1 MTDTTPFPNLSQ
13 SPEIVNLTPE
23 LAKSKML
30 LSLTKAE
37 QSIQGLND
45 AEAELVYNEDNLEK
59 ISKFIADCKKAK
71 SIVETERVA
80 IKEPYLTAGK
90 NIDAGAKLVATEV
103 DAVLN
108 KAHSQYTKLCQE
120 VERKK
125 REAEAE
131 RQRVA
136 TIQKAMSDFKMDYAV
151 KIAAAKDLAELT
163 SLERLVNLETGN
175 SRKYA
180 EFLPEMIEGCKAIR
194 SLLTGQKEKLRQL
207 SYFQKLEQEAAET
220 GNDEAILEIQDK
232 KEVLEARI
240 QETSINLQETAIGQS
255 VSSQPI
261 SVDVILPEIKGVR
274 KYYKW
279 IVVDEKAALKR
290 GWAKE
295 KVVPKDELIDQ
306 FLTENKSR
314 VLDETGFI
322 EGGVRFFIEKKY

>member
-1 MTDTTPFPNLSQ
+1 MTDTTLEAKTQ
-13 SPEIVNLTPE
+13 TLTPE
-23 LAKSKML
+23 LVKSKL
-30 LSLTKAE
+30 QIALTKAE
-37 QSIQGLND
+37 QSIQGLNN
-45 AEAELVYNEDNLEK
+45 AEAELVYNEDNLGD
-59 ISKFIADCKKAK
+59 IAKFIDNCKAAEKV
-71 SIVETERVA
+71 VEYERVKL
-80 IKEPYLTAGK
+80 KEPYLQAGRAV
-90 NIDAGAKLVATEV
+90 DDGAKLLSSELATV
-103 DAVLN
+103 RQ
-108 KAHSQYTKLCQE
+108 KAHTQYSKLCQE

-131 RQRVA
+131 KQRVA
-136 TIQKAMSDFKMDYAV
+136 TIQKAMNDFKMEYAG
-151 KIAAAKDLAELT
+151 KIAEAKTLGELLA
-163 SLERLVNLETGN
+163 LEKMVNLETGN

-180 EFLPEMIEGCKAIR
+180 EFLPEMVEGCKAIR

-240 QETSINLQETAIGQS
+240 QETSINLQETAIAQS